1 MNSGFAA
8 GRTAHDGGADLQPGH
23 SLDDQRE
30 TVAPVEP
37 APSVEPH
44 AVVIEPDDQSVPVL
58 FDLVDPLGPV
68 GTRFDGVERHGGMN
82 MASFFAATSGERRT

>member
-1 MNSGFAA
+1 MMAEGTF
-8 GRTAHDGGADLQPGH
+8 
-23 SLDDQRE
+23 SLDDQRDGG
-30 TVAPVEP
+30 
-37 APSVEPH
+37 SREPH